1 MLASRPNLGQG
12 QWSRSILD
20 GPRILLVPPIVVE
33 GKEQSKMRSLQ
44 GQKAVVTGGNRGLGL
59 AMVESLVARGA
70 HVTVIGRDEER
81 LKAVAGRLGVKVVRG
96 DVADEALAKSVIAD
110 VRPTLLLL
118 NAGAT
123 PGLGPI
129 HEQTWEGFSRSWNND
144 VKAGFHWLQ
153 HALRLPLAKGS
164 RVLLMS
170 SGAAV
175 NGSPLSGGY
184 AGAKRMLWLMA
195 QYASGVSKELELG
208 ITVQAVVPSQM
219 IGDTEHGRQAAEAY
233 AKKKGVSISEFLAG
247 FGAPMSP
254 EQVGEHVVTLLSD
267 PKYENGIAYSLKGD
281 TGIMSLDA

>member
-1 MLASRPNLGQG
+1 MQN
-12 QWSRSILD
+12 
-20 GPRILLVPPIVVE
+20 
-33 GKEQSKMRSLQ
+33 LQ
-44 GQKAVVTGGNRGLGL
+44 GQRAIVTGGNRGLGL

-70 HVTVIGRDEER
+70 RVTVVGRDVESLNE
-81 LKAVAGRLGVKVVRG
+81 VSSRLGVDVIRG
-96 DVADEALAKSVIAD
+96 DVADEALARSAIGE

-118 NAGAT
+118 NAGAS
-123 PGLGPI
+123 PGLGPL

-153 HALRLPLAKGS
+153 QALRLPLAKGS
-164 RVLLMS
+164 RVLLSS

-208 ITVQAVVPSQM
+208 ITVQALVPRQI
-219 IGDTEHGRQAAEAY
+219 IGETELGRLAAEAY
-233 AKKKGVSISEFLAG
+233 AKKKGVSVSEFLAG

-254 EQVGEHVVTLLSD
+254 KQVGEHVVTLLTD
-267 PKYENGIAYSLKGD
+267 PKYDKGIAYGLKGD
-281 TGIMSLDA
+281 TGIASLDG